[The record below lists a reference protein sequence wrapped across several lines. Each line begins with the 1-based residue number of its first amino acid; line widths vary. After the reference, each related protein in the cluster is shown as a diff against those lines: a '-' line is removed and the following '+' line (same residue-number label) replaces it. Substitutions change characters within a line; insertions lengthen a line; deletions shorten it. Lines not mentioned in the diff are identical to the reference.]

1 MSEKESYS
9 IPTSLFTISTILL
22 AATNRDALKG
32 TPPTAD
38 AAAGKVEHVAPDEL
52 QQILT
57 KLNNY
62 ASSDKNMKKA
72 FAAIDNAIQSSN
84 SLNDINNALLQC
96 GIIIQ
101 PDIISIDIDTKAR
114 PAITGTTL
122 GPHQLQLFLDKLY
135 ALDKNSKIIEG
146 VLEAIKNAFTTITNE
161 NEVKTYLRDDHGIT
175 IDNNTISIE
184 LA

>member
-38 AAAGKVEHVAPDEL
+38 AAAGKVEHVAQGEL

-57 KLNNY
+57 KLNSY
-62 ASSDKNMKKA
+62 AYNDINMKKA
-72 FAAIDNAIQSSN
+72 FVAIDNAIQSSK

-101 PDIISIDIDTKAR
+101 PDIISIDIDNK
-114 PAITGTTL
+114 AITGTTL
-122 GPHQLQLFLDKLY
+122 EPDQLQPFLDKLD
-135 ALDKNSKIIEG
+135 ALDKKSKTIEG
-146 VLEAIKNAFTTITNE
+146 VLAAIKNDFTSRTNE
-161 NEVKTYLRDDHGIT
+161 NEFKDKLRDDYGIT
-175 IDNNTISIE
+175 IENNTISIE
-184 LA
+184 L

>member
-22 AATNRDALKG
+22 AATNRGALKG

-62 ASSDKNMKKA
+62 ASNDKNMRKI
-72 FAAIDNAIQSSN
+72 FAAIDNAIGSSS
-84 SLNDINNALLQC
+84 SLNNINNALLQC

-101 PDIISIDIDTKAR
+101 PDTISIDIDNKAR

-122 GPHQLQLFLDKLY
+122 GPDQLQSFLH
-135 ALDKNSKIIEG
+135 ALDKNSKIINE
-146 VLEAIKNAFTTITNE
+146 VFEAIKNDLTSINTE
-161 NEVKTYLRDDHGIT
+161 NEFKDNLSDEHGIT
-175 IDNNTISIE
+175 IENNTISIK
-184 LA
+184 L

>member
-38 AAAGKVEHVAPDEL
+38 VAAGKVEHVAPDEL
-52 QQILT
+52 QQILIN
-57 KLNNY
+57 LNNY
-62 ASSDKNMKKA
+62 ASNDKDMKKA
-72 FAAIDNAIQSSN
+72 FAAIDKAIQSSN

-101 PDIISIDIDTKAR
+101 PNTISIYIDTKAR

-122 GPHQLQLFLDKLY
+122 EPDQLQPFLDKLD
-135 ALDKNSKIIEG
+135 ALYKKSKTIEG
-146 VLEAIKNAFTTITNE
+146 VLAAIKNDYTSRTNE
-161 NEVKTYLRDDHGIT
+161 NEFKDKLRNDHGIT
-175 IDNNTISIE
+175 IENNNISIE
-184 LA
+184 L